1 MTCDRIRPL
10 LSDYHDDALSPAQ
23 RGRVREH
30 VVACASCRAVLE
42 RYDHLYASIRG
53 APAPIPAGLRR
64 DVYGSIAQLE
74 HGRGRVLVPFGP
86 TMWGVLRAAGGT
98 AALLAVLGGLVFAS
112 VHVAGTPGPAS
123 PLVSAQGIAAAETQV
138 AAMGNVVDGGQAQ
151 SLPVEMGTAVAHSRD
166 ALSRFDF
173 VALHV
178 GTGTSLG
185 SDKVVVPV
193 QGIQQAPSGAPHAFV
208 RGRAVVALSNYTP
221 VVSRMDITSTAP
233 APPIAPDEG
242 LAYLRLDNAKALLG
256 TDDSRADVA
265 FHAFAATAPP
275 VILAT
280 PVAGNDYQLFT
291 GLTTAD
297 DGRDIAYSAK
307 GQGNLGGVFAIDPRT
322 SRSSLLVPLPD
333 IAAPNA
339 SDGHLFVKQVYATAS
354 GPLLITVVNQSSP
367 TDTVTINVTQ
377 SQSLALTDVATTPLH
392 GGEWGLWYDYVV
404 APDRRA
410 IAWTERT
417 NPSSDIGILKVSTM
431 STSPTTVTVGPGGH
445 PVWSPDGAKL
455 LYKSDKPPGL
465 YVWSARDDSAKRVV
479 ALDSIDQPALDN
491 FVWAPNGRYF
501 AYVLRTA
508 ATSVVRL
515 GDIDAPGYTWP
526 AFQDTFIGSIAWA
539 HAPAAVPAT
548 TTATATVTPG
558 AAVGAPVTTPTSAP
572 IAIPTRTPTMQ
583 PLIDNTD
590 TPVDVLHSFYN
601 AINRHEYQRAFGY
614 LAVLPDDKPDFDRFK
629 AGYDY
634 TVEDTVSLYP
644 AGYQNTVNG
653 AAATCVGFAL
663 TAHQTDGAVTRFGG
677 WYMARNTIGSNGGW
691 RIVMD
696 WSHIKEGS
704 PAAIPTQAQCKAP
717 SQAAASV
724 APSLPFAHG

>member
-23 RGRVREH
+23 RARVREH

-64 DVYGSIAQLE
+64 DVYASIAQLE

-86 TMWGVLRAAGGT
+86 TMWGALRAAGGT

-112 VHVAGTPGPAS
+112 IHVAGTPGPAS

-138 AAMGNVVDGGQAQ
+138 AAMGNVVDGGHAQ

-178 GTGTSLG
+178 GKGTSLG

-208 RGRAVVALSNYTP
+208 RGRAVVALSNHTP

-508 ATSVVRL
+508 ATSAVRL

-539 HAPAAVPAT
+539 HAPSAVPAT
-548 TTATATVTPG
+548 AAATVTPNTAIVP
-558 AAVGAPVTTPTSAP
+558 AAAPTSAP
-572 IAIPTRTPTMQ
+572 FAVPKLTPTTW

-601 AINRHEYQRAFGY
+601 AINRHEYRRAFGY
-614 LAVLPDDKPDFDRFK
+614 LAVLPDDQPNFDRFK
-629 AGYDY
+629 AGYDN
-634 TVEDTVSLYP
+634 TLEDTVSLYP
-644 AGYQNTVNG
+644 AGYQNTVDG

-663 TAHQTDGAVTRFGG
+663 TAHQTSGAVTRFGG
-677 WYMARNTIGSNGGW
+677 WYMARASTGPKGGW

-696 WSHIKEGS
+696 WSHIKEGR
-704 PAAIPTQAQCKAP
+704 PAAVPIQAQCKAP
-717 SQAAASV
+717 SQAAV
-724 APSLPFAHG
+724 ATAPAPHAQN

>member
-1 MTCDRIRPL
+1 MTCDRVRPL

-23 RGRVREH
+23 RARVREH

-64 DVYGSIAQLE
+64 DVYASIAQLE

-86 TMWGVLRAAGGT
+86 NMWGALRAAGGT

-112 VHVAGTPGPAS
+112 IHVAGTPGPAS
-123 PLVSAQGIAAAETQV
+123 PLVSAQSIAAADTQV
-138 AAMGNVVDGGQAQ
+138 AAMGNVVGGAHAQ
-151 SLPVEMGTAVAHSRD
+151 SLPVEMGTAVAHSHD

-178 GTGTSLG
+178 GKGTSDG
-185 SDKVVVPV
+185 VGRVSVPV
-193 QGIQQAPSGAPHAFV
+193 QGIQRASSGAPRAFV
-208 RGRAVVALSNYTP
+208 RGRVVVTLPNSTP
-221 VVSRMDITSTAP
+221 IVSSMAFSSSTP
-233 APPIAPDEG
+233 APTIAPDEG
-242 LAYLRLDNAKALLG
+242 LAYLRLDNIKALLG

-265 FHAFAATAPP
+265 FHAFAATARG

-280 PVAGNDYQLFT
+280 PVADKYHQLFT
-291 GLTTAD
+291 GLTTTHE
-297 DGRDIAYSAK
+297 GRDIAYSAK
-307 GQGNLGGVFAIDPRT
+307 GQGDLGGVFAIDPRT
-322 SRSSLLVPLPD
+322 SRSSLLLPLPD
-333 IAAPNA
+333 TASPYAP
-339 SDGHLFVKQVYATAS
+339 DGHLFVKQVYATES
-354 GPLLITVVNQSSP
+354 GPLFITVVNQSSP

-377 SQSLALTDVATTPLH
+377 SQSLALTDVVTTPLH
-392 GGEWGLWYDYVV
+392 GGEWGFWYDYVV

-417 NPSSDIGILKVSTM
+417 NPSSDIGLLKVSTM
-431 STSPTTVTVGPGGH
+431 GTSPTTVTVGLGGH
-445 PVWSPDGAKL
+445 PVWSPDGTKL
-455 LYKSDKPPGL
+455 LYKSDKPAGL
-465 YVWSARDDSAKRVV
+465 YVWSARDDSTRRVV

-508 ATSVVRL
+508 ATSAVRL

-548 TTATATVTPG
+548 ATVTVTPG
-558 AAVGAPVTTPTSAP
+558 TAVGAPVASPTSAP
-572 IAIPTRTPTMQ
+572 TAVPTRTPTTWS
-583 PLIDNTD
+583 LIDNTD

-601 AINRHEYQRAFGY
+601 AINRHEYRRAFGY
-614 LAVLPDDKPDFDRFK
+614 LAVLPDDTPNFDVFK
-629 AGYDY
+629 KGYAN
-634 TVEDTVSLYP
+634 TLGDTVSLYP

-653 AAATCVGFAL
+653 ATATCVGFAL

-677 WYMARNTIGSNGGW
+677 WYMARATTGPNGGW

-724 APSLPFAHG
+724 APSLPFAPG